1 MRPELE
7 MSQLKEL
14 LKVITPM
21 TLVMVLN
28 LNQDTIAIAITDT
41 TEEEDTT
48 LRSNL
53 DTPPLTHL
61 MMPTTTL

>member
-28 LNQDTIAIAITDT
+28 LTNVAT
-41 TEEEDTT
+41 T
-48 LRSNL
+48 N
-53 DTPPLTHL
+53 PLTTMPKKAMSLLTLL
-61 MMPTTTL
+61 MTIIFTM